1 MLRKLLVP
9 LLLTAGFRL
18 AAAVF
23 ALSGQDDGG
32 RRLAD
37 LAVAELSGRF
47 EFVERQEVDAVR
59 REAALTQQFAGE
71 KLARK
76 LRLIGADLF
85 AAVET
90 LPGGGRQLTI
100 FESSCGFRLKQLSLP
115 GDDAAAVRAIGEALA
130 AAVNW
135 NSAPESVRFVSVA
148 GVRNNLHYSLKEKAS
163 SEMDALLRR
172 AAALDMVRLEREYL
186 IELLRERSFSGKW
199 EKAVTASE
207 FLHFELNPGST
218 AKSYTVAA
226 YFTDPAGKI
235 VFRNEY
241 AGDDPGG
248 RDRMFAAI
256 ADYLKTPGSPAH
268 FDRKTEAARFARESA
283 HMKSGDSLSLFRLR
297 FAAFALDTENRVY
310 LAGIPFEVVDGAYP
324 WLRAVLE
331 HLVDKP
337 ELMEDPDVFSRVNT
351 MLSVLWRDRLRL
363 SPADRKAHW
372 EFMAIH
378 RNVFLDVFCYDKE
391 RKGDETFRLL
401 VRFGHQREFLYPNRA
416 EYIAAVLANW
426 NAILDALAGP
436 ARKVWRG
443 REWKWL
449 VGYQVYESV
458 SDGLFDLQ
466 AALPR
471 KELAAVTSRLVGRIE
486 ATGIPELKPL
496 VVMLEANAL
505 LYSRDYTEEKA
516 LAAFEK
522 YWQLARESEVK
533 NYNSWYSYI
542 PVSRYPGLLQK
553 LNDLSDK
560 NRSAAGKEKPVVP
573 KVEKPVA
580 PKVEK
585 PVAPKVEAPVAP
597 KVEAPVA
604 PKVETNDGW
613 KTTKLWPDGEEKR
626 RILASA
632 VSDDFSSIC
641 FLTRD
646 EFDFVVMRLDSS
658 GQVTKLATF
667 PQHTDLHGNHG
678 WQLCVEGDDIAV
690 AYWDALWCGKAGERP
705 LRKIKALPIRPHTL
719 WIRNGRIFALGEYSL
734 MSFDFSGNDR
744 KMHFS
749 RTQEGSRLK
758 AGSGYCIYG
767 TRGGEGEIILI
778 CSGISML
785 EFLRYRLADGSC
797 EKLAEA
803 PSISVNCSRIIRS
816 GDSIFWYCGSPDES
830 FGSYYF
836 RYDISANRVMVPV
849 YGNGK
854 IHPQN
859 YDALRPYLSH
869 SIELKKEGGFGGAYL
884 MRGNMLYV
892 TGILP
897 NSILYPIPPKTASAA
912 VYDLDRPESD
922 ALILPAV
929 NGLYP
934 APDGKSVIAVG
945 FDRIDRL
952 PPVRS
957 ASPR

>member
-1 MLRKLLVP
+1 M
-9 LLLTAGFRL
+9 GFRL
-18 AAAVF
+18 AAAVI

-32 RRLAD
+32 CKLAD

-47 EFVERQEVDAVR
+47 EFVERREVDAIR

-76 LRLIGADLF
+76 LRLTGADLF

-90 LPGGGRQLTI
+90 LPGGGRQLTV
-100 FESSCGFRLKQLSLP
+100 FESSCGFRLKQLPLP
-115 GDDAAAVRAIGEALA
+115 ADDAAAVRAIGEALA

-148 GVRNNLHYSLKEKAS
+148 GVRNNLHYSLKDKAS
-163 SEMDALLRR
+163 TEMDALLRR
-172 AAALDMVRLEREYL
+172 TAALDMVRLEREYL

-235 VFRNEY
+235 VFRNEC
-241 AGDDPGG
+241 AGDDSGG

-297 FAAFALDTENRVY
+297 FAAFALDKENRVY

-331 HLVDKP
+331 HLVEKP

-372 EFMAIH
+372 EFMALH
-378 RNVFLDVFCYDKE
+378 RDVFLDVFCYDKE

-426 NAILDALAGP
+426 NAVLDALTGP
-436 ARKVWRG
+436 ARKAWRD

-449 VGYQVYESV
+449 MGYQVYESV

-496 VVMLEANAL
+496 AVMLEANAL

-522 YWQLARESEVK
+522 YWQLARENQVK

-580 PKVEK
+580 PKVK
-585 PVAPKVEAPVAP
+585 K
-597 KVEAPVA
+597 
-604 PKVETNDGW
+604 NDGW
-613 KTTKLWPDGEEKR
+613 KTTKLWPDGEEKHQV
-626 RILASA
+626 LASA

-646 EFDFVVMRLDSS
+646 EFDFVVMRLDRS

-667 PQHTDLHGNHG
+667 PQHPDLQKNHG
-678 WQLCVEGDDIAV
+678 WKLCVEGDDIAV
-690 AYWDALWCGKAGERP
+690 AYWDAFWCGKAGERP
-705 LRKIKALPIRPHTL
+705 LRKIEALPIRPHTL
-719 WIRNGRIFALGEYSL
+719 WIRGGRIYGLGEYSL

-749 RTQEGSRLK
+749 RTQEGTRLK

-778 CSGISML
+778 CSGISTL

-803 PSISVNCSRIIRS
+803 PSVSINCSRIIRS
-816 GDSIFWYCGSPDES
+816 GDSLFWFYGSPNEI

-836 RYDISANRVMVPV
+836 RYDISANRVTLPV
-849 YGNGK
+849 YGKGK
-854 IHPQN
+854 AQPRCYN
-859 YDALRPYLSH
+859 SLLPYLS
-869 SIELKKEGGFGGAYL
+869 SSTELKTDGAFGGGYL
-884 MRGNMLYV
+884 MKGNTLYIN
-892 TGILP
+892 GILP
-897 NSILYPIPPKTASAA
+897 NGIFYPMPPETVSAA

-922 ALILPAV
+922 ALIIPAV

-952 PPVRS
+952 THP
-957 ASPR
+957 